1 MTDSTVQSPGCVILL
16 IDESAAMES
25 PLQEASGPGGGAP
38 GQMPKSRADSVAT
51 AVNALLKRL
60 GNGPDF
66 DIAVVGYRT
75 QDEEAVVETRWAG
88 PLAGRRFV
96 ATKELTDAPVT
107 VEQRMKK
114 MPNPAGFGP
123 PIEQPIEFPVWYQP
137 QTGGKTPQVA
147 GFRFCRE
154 LLDEWMNSAGPN
166 PGVPLVIH
174 VFAGGTGDGN
184 PHQAVQ
190 DVMGVDLPTGSP
202 LVIHAHLSTSQTV
215 PATLFP
221 SNRYYLPVGPQ
232 KDLFSRCS
240 PLPSPLLA
248 ALKEAG
254 FTIQENAVGMMYNAR
269 MLDIVKLLKLIDT
282 HTQDWPAR
290 ATSSAPPADTIATE
304 ETVVEEETI
313 PLADEGDPLL
323 PDAEAT
329 EDTDDVTETLAL
341 DEIELIDDP
350 SDEFDVESGIS
361 DAAFEDATYEVER
374 TALVVLLLDRSL
386 DDPYSGNTASAFAR
400 LQDHANDLLGRMA
413 KKSSG
418 QLSVAVVSYGT
429 DVAGDSEVRTQWEGN
444 LAGQVVVSDADLAEG
459 ALRVEEFEKQ
469 VPNGIGGL
477 MTIPVKQSIFV
488 ELEPTAATTIPDA
501 FTTVGGILQEW
512 CGEHPH
518 SCLPP
523 IVIHLT
529 RGSFEAGEVSSQL
542 PNLQSVEPSAG
553 AVLLYHLVATEEPHA
568 SVVFPASDENLQTPE
583 LQEIFEHTGQLIDS
597 ERLANEK
604 PQVVEATS
612 RGMVV
617 NGKIDLVLDTIYS
630 KLDPES

>member
-1 MTDSTVQSPGCVILL
+1 MTDNMVQSPGCVILL

-25 PLQEASGPGGGAP
+25 PLQEASGAGGGTP

-66 DIAVVGYRT
+66 DVAVVGYRT
-75 QDEEAVVETRWAG
+75 QDDEAVVEPRWGG

-96 ATKELTDAPVT
+96 ATKELADAPVT
-107 VEQRMKK
+107 VEQRTRK

-123 PIEQPIEFPVWYQP
+123 PVEQPIEFPVWYQP
-137 QTGGKTPQVA
+137 QTGGKAPQVA
-147 GFRFCRE
+147 AFQFCRE
-154 LLDEWMNSAGPN
+154 MLEEWTHSAGPN

-190 DVMGVDLPTGSP
+190 DIMGVELPTGSP
-202 LVIHAHLSTSQTV
+202 LVLHAHLSTSQTV

-240 PLPSPLLA
+240 PLPGPLLA
-248 ALKEAG
+248 AMKAAG

-282 HTQDWPAR
+282 HTEDWPER
-290 ATSSAPPADTIATE
+290 AASSVPIETPE
-304 ETVVEEETI
+304 EPEFEGETI
-313 PLADEGDPLL
+313 PLAGETDPPL
-323 PDAEAT
+323 PDVEAAE
-329 EDTDDVTETLAL
+329 EDATETLAL
-341 DEIELIDDP
+341 DEIELLD
-350 SDEFDVESGIS
+350 DEFDAGSEGT
-361 DAAFEDATYEVER
+361 DAPFEEATFEVER

-413 KKSSG
+413 KKSNG
-418 QLSVAVVSYGT
+418 QLTVAVVSYGT
-429 DVAGDSEVRTQWEGN
+429 DVAGDSEVRTSWEGN
-444 LAGQVVVSDADLAEG
+444 LAGQVLVSDAELADG

-488 ELEPTAATTIPDA
+488 ELEPTSATTIGDA
-501 FTTVGGILQEW
+501 FASVGGILQEW
-512 CGEHPH
+512 SGQHPH

-529 RGSFEAGEVSSQL
+529 RGSFEAGEVATQL
-542 PNLQSVEPSAG
+542 PNLQSVEPNAG
-553 AVLLYHLVATEEPHA
+553 SVLLYHLVATEEPHP
-568 SVVFPASDENLQTPE
+568 SVVFPASDENLQTPA
-583 LQEIFEHTGQLIDS
+583 LQELFEHTGLLIDS
-597 ERLANEK
+597 ERLASEK

-617 NGKIDLVLDTIYS
+617 NGKIDLVLDAIYS
-630 KLDPES
+630 TLDPQS